1 MTILTEKPT
10 LFVIARKNDLLK
22 KHGEN
27 FQIRDSETSEIR
39 KTVPALGIRDIM
51 ICGDLT
57 IEADIFAL
65 AEKNSIPIHFLSTGG
80 KFKGSLVYDFSK
92 NVFLRNRQFQ
102 LHQNADKKFDL
113 AKKFVAAKIENQ
125 NTLLQKIRAKGR
137 IESNFANIS
146 NLDELRGHEGAT
158 AKKYFSIWQQEE
170 LVKHPK
176 LDFPGRKKFPATD
189 PINSLLSFCFTLLHG
204 EIHTQL
210 LIAGLDPFVAFL
222 HEQTYGHA
230 ALASD
235 FIEIFRG
242 PTEHFVIRTLN
253 RRELDPNED
262 FEIEIGGLVKLSRS
276 GFQKFFPK
284 WSEFLRKEEFFGEKN
299 LTQTIERDV
308 RKFVHFLMGDEPNF
322 EPFSWKK

>member
-10 LFVIARKNDLLK
+10 LFVVARKNDLLK

-27 FQIRDSETSEIR
+27 FQIRDSETNEI
-39 KTVPALGIRDIM
+39 KLTVPALGIRDVM
-51 ICGDLT
+51 ACGKLT
-57 IEADIFAL
+57 IESDVFDL

-80 KFKGSLVYDFSK
+80 RFKGSMIFDFSK
-92 NVFLRNRQFQ
+92 NVFLRNRQF
-102 LHQNADKKFDL
+102 HFNQNAEKKFLL
-113 AKKFVAAKIENQ
+113 AKKFVAAKIINQ
-125 NTLLQKIRAKGR
+125 NTVLQKIRAQGL
-137 IESNFANIS
+137 IEPDFSNIT
-146 NLDELRGHEGAT
+146 NLEQLRGNEGAS
-158 AKKYFSIWQQEE
+158 ARKYFLIWQKEN
-170 LVKHPK
+170 LIKHPEFE
-176 LDFPGRKKFPATD
+176 FPGRKKFPATD

-242 PTEHFVIRTLN
+242 PVEHFVLRSLN
-253 RRELDPNED
+253 RREFDATTD
-262 FEIEIGGLVKLSRS
+262 FEIKTGKSVKLSRE

-284 WSEFLRKEEFFGEKN
+284 WSEFLRKEEFLGEKN
-299 LTQTIERDV
+299 LTQVIEKDV
-308 RKFVHFLMGDEPNF
+308 RKFVHFLMGDEPDF
-322 EPFSWKK
+322 EPFIWRK